1 MPASVLRAGR
11 ARSTQH
17 PSGSWP
23 RLPGEAALEDEVATR
38 VLSALHTISTYPFD
52 PGVPVFAHYPAM
64 KLGDLRSV
72 DYFAT
77 LLAPMAHKAI
87 VDAPPKEP
95 GWVLTSPPLRGL
107 PCGANL
113 VCRAI
118 FGMLAKSLP
127 DGLVLRLDTME
138 VQGPRTPIDSE
149 AAFKGYNEYSK
160 HDLKTRRQF
169 YRARDER
176 ATYDLAN
183 FAGRRAIFVNDINVT
198 GTQLASITKLLHGA
212 GVESLDVLLIVN
224 VDRGIGCAFP
234 QLESEINASGIAH
247 LAEYTAFLRDCE
259 FEATGK
265 LISRLL
271 SHDTDELAAIFE
283 ALPPSRRQML
293 HRAILREGLYGG
305 ALFREKMQVVERALL
320 DG

>member
-1 MPASVLRAGR
+1 M
-11 ARSTQH
+11 
-17 PSGSWP
+17 
-23 RLPGEAALEDEVATR
+23 ATR

-64 KLGDLRSV
+64 KLGHRRSV
-72 DYFAT
+72 DYFAA
-77 LLAPMAHKAI
+77 LLAPMARKAI
-87 VDAPPKEP
+87 VDAPPNEP
-95 GWVLTSPPLRGL
+95 GWVLTSPPLQGL

-118 FGMLAKSLP
+118 SGMLAKSLP
-127 DGLVLRLDTME
+127 DGLALRLDTME
-138 VQGPRTPIDSE
+138 VRGPRPPIDSE
-149 AAFKGYNEYSK
+149 ADFKGYNEYSK
-160 HDLKTRRQF
+160 HDLKTRQQF
-169 YRARDER
+169 YLARDER

-198 GTQLASITKLLHGA
+198 GTQLASITKLLLGA

-234 QLESEINASGIAH
+234 QLEGEINASGIAD
-247 LAEYTAFLRDCE
+247 LAEYTAFLRDSE

-271 SHDTDELAAIFE
+271 SHDPDELAAIFE

-293 HRAILREGLYGG
+293 HRAILQEGLYGG
-305 ALFREKMQVVERALL
+305 ALFKEKMQVVERALL